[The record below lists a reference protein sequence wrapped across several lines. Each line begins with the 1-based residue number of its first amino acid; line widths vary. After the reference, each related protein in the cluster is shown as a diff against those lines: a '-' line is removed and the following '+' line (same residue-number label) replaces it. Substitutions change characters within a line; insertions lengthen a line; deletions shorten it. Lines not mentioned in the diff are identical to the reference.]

1 MKVRFPVSTT
11 AVASFKPLDDR
22 NCHVVLSARVP
33 SEDEGVFTSRD
44 AAAGHPVTQAL
55 FCVRGIV
62 SICIDGGD
70 ITVTKDS
77 PTPWDELEKP
87 IRYAVATAVAR
98 MERAAQT
105 GAAAGELLNDQQ
117 MYDLIQLVFREQI
130 NPSVAS
136 HGGMIELL
144 DVQDAVATVRMSGGC
159 QGCGMATV
167 TLRQGIETTLRQLVP
182 GLAGLTDITNHS
194 AGTNPYFAAAKK

>member
-1 MKVRFPVSTT
+1 MNTT
-11 AVASFKPLDDR
+11 AVSSFRPTDER
-22 NCHVVLSARVP
+22 NCHVVLGRRVQ
-33 SEDEGVFTSRD
+33 SEDEGIFTSRD
-44 AAAGHPVTQAL
+44 AAAGHPVAQAL

-62 SICIDGGD
+62 SISIQGVD

-77 PTPWDELEKP
+77 ATLWDALEKP
-87 IRYAVATAVAR
+87 IRYALATAVAR
-98 MERAAQT
+98 MERAALT
-105 GAAAGELLNDQQ
+105 GAAAAEPLNDSQ
-117 MYDLIQLVFREQI
+117 MYDLIQHVFHEQI
-130 NPSVAS
+130 NPSIAS
-136 HGGMIELL
+136 HGGKIELL

-194 AGTNPYFAAAKK
+194 AGTKPYFAPAKK